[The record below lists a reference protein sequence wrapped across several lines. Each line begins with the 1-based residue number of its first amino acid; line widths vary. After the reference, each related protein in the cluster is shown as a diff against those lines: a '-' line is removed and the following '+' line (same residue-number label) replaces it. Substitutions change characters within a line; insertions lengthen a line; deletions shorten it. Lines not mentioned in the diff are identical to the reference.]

1 MDIAH
6 GETKGNGGTETK
18 GMKVNAIASTESMK
32 VKAMASTEGMKV
44 KAMARVEA
52 TAVVEAMAAVEGT
65 AAVEVEV
72 EGMAE
77 GKISKELGNAL
88 YRRVPSCLIN
98 GEHDT
103 ETAAPSRLDGHSAS
117 EPGVGTFFLTS
128 LSPRCM

>member
-18 GMKVNAIASTESMK
+18 GVK

-44 KAMARVEA
+44 KAMASTEAMKVEA
-52 TAVVEAMAAVEGT
+52 TARVAAMAA
-65 AAVEVEV
+65 V

-88 YRRVPSCLIN
+88 YRHVPRCLIN
-98 GEHDT
+98 GAHDT
-103 ETAAPSRLDGHSAS
+103 KTAAPSRLDGPSAS
-117 EPGVGTFFLTS
+117 GPGVGTFFLTS
-128 LSPRCM
+128 LSPRYT

>member
-18 GMKVNAIASTESMK
+18 GMK

-52 TAVVEAMAAVEGT
+52 MKVEATARVAAMAAVEGT
-65 AAVEVEV
+65 AAVGVEV

-88 YRRVPSCLIN
+88 YRHVPRCLIN
-98 GEHDT
+98 GAHDT
-103 ETAAPSRLDGHSAS
+103 KTAAPSRLDGPSAS
-117 EPGVGTFFLTS
+117 GPGVGTFFLTS
-128 LSPRCM
+128 LSPRYT